1 MESNN
6 LTGIERELVLQYL
19 IDGNVPVTVTPIE
32 EEKNLGK
39 KDDDTDKTN
48 KGNELDEHEK
58 IKPAASTIFPVA
70 LKGEQIKVLE
80 QGIILLTKPPKAVQN
95 FQTKKVRVEFY
106 FNRLGL
112 YFNTELKEVKSGLA
126 LVIPSEI
133 CRITELEKE
142 RPLDFSVRLFYSCNE
157 KENVHI
163 ECYTTEGYK
172 LFTKPIWS
180 DVPEEVQKKTKDY
193 LEEFITHARKQG
205 TAGNGL
211 QLIPVCRYL
220 AEAKPKMQAVE
231 GRANPLDI
239 IYADYERIVFAS
251 DSDSMHLESGT
262 EYALEMSFPLE
273 LAAIKERKMFLTC
286 TVEGLYQND
295 EKTFSAAVCRYTS
308 VKEEDIRF
316 LYEKTTNKLFY

>member
-19 IDGNVPVTVTPIE
+19 IDGNVPVTVTPLE
-32 EEKNLGK
+32 EDNSVEEKDTEDK
-39 KDDDTDKTN
+39 KNFSNEKTEN
-48 KGNELDEHEK
+48 EK
-58 IKPAASTIFPVA
+58 IRPAISTIFPVA

-80 QGIILLTKPPKAVQN
+80 QGIILLTNPPKAVQN

-112 YFNTELKEVKSGLA
+112 YFNTELKEVKAGLA

-142 RPLDFSVRLFYSCNE
+142 RPLDFSVRLFYSCND

-163 ECYTTEGYK
+163 ECYSLEGYK

-180 DVPEEVQKKTKDY
+180 DVPEEIQKKTKDY
-193 LEEFITHARKQG
+193 LEQFIVHARKQG

-231 GRANPLDI
+231 GRSNPLDI

-251 DSDSMHLESGT
+251 DSDSMHLESGA

-286 TVEGLYQND
+286 KVEALYNND
-295 EKTFSAAVCRYTS
+295 EKSFNAAVCRYTS
-308 VKEEDIRF
+308 VKEEDVRF